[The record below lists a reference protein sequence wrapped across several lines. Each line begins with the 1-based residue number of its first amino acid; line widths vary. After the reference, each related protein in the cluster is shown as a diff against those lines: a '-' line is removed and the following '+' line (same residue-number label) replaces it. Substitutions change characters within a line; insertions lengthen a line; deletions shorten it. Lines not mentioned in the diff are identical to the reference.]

1 MGIFN
6 LDENAELKHA
16 DTPKNAGKAVA
27 FSGSQGIPSSLF
39 LHVVGVGGE
48 LFHQILKVFYEE

>member
-27 FSGSQGIPSSLF
+27 FSGSQGIPSSEL
-39 LHVVGVGGE
+39 LLVVGAGG
-48 LFHQILKVFYEE
+48 